1 MRPARIEETIA
12 FCVSHVS
19 ADSLQAIML
28 HILFENT
35 IKYVPFAFINNI
47 RFALHKVCGTLWFD
61 DLYQICEPCAKSLF
75 AQSHECKQ
83 NKMAAKFLNFFC
95 LKFQS
100 DLKRILTRMEGT

>member
-1 MRPARIEETIA
+1 
-12 FCVSHVS
+12 
-19 ADSLQAIML
+19 ML
-28 HILFENT
+28 HILFANT
-35 IKYVPFAFINNI
+35 ITYVPFAFINNI

-61 DLYQICEPCAKSLF
+61 ARGFDDYQICEPCAKSLF

-100 DLKRILTRMEGT
+100 DFKRILTRMEEG